1 MIRDQ
6 VHVLVRK
13 RPVEW
18 PAEVAHSFK
27 GPSSRV
33 RPAEFGW
40 LARWRVRQYIQL
52 QRDSVA

>member
-6 VHVLVRK
+6 VHVLVRI

-18 PAEVAHSFK
+18 PAEMAHSFQ

-52 QRDSVA
+52 QRDGVA